1 MSSTPDRPTGAD
13 GYSPEE
19 RLDILETEGVVTVDT
34 DETVYLTADFE
45 STHGIYH
52 DSYIDV
58 DEAEYLQAVADV
70 FGIDPEDAAERVEE
84 LGVTREQFIAL
95 LALNSY
101 IDGEYPLNERAHMAM
116 MVSDLAPESP
126 VPDVVIELDDDS
138 YEGFLSEHD
147 RAAITVWKLFCE
159 PCDRMKAELDET
171 LAGLPDDVA
180 VAGIDGENAP
190 SFRRDFEV
198 EAAPSVLF
206 FEDGECVEL
215 LRGYQSPVSIEAAC
229 SDAYG
234 DDA

>member
-1 MSSTPDRPTGAD
+1 MSSTPDRPGGPD
-13 GYSPEE
+13 SYSPEE
-19 RLDILETEGVVTVDT
+19 RLDILETEGVVTVDA
-34 DETVYLTADFE
+34 DETVYLTAEFE
-45 STHGIYH
+45 STRGIYH

-70 FGIDPEDAAERVEE
+70 FGIDPDDAAERVEE

-95 LALNSY
+95 LALNSHV
-101 IDGEYPLNERAHMAM
+101 DGEYPLTERAHMAM

-126 VPDVVIELDDDS
+126 VPEAVIELDDGS

-171 LAGLPDDVA
+171 LAAFPDDVA
-180 VAGIDGENAP
+180 VGGIDGENAP

-206 FEDGECVEL
+206 FEGGECVDS
-215 LRGYQSPVSIEAAC
+215 LRGYQTPDAVKAAR